1 MQEISFNKNKMISIR
16 VSFTDEKILKEVAQ
30 KRNMSVSKAIITVM
44 GEEWLRL
51 QRPN

>member
-1 MQEISFNKNKMISIR
+1 MENFSFNKNKRIYIR
-16 VSFTDEKILKEVAQ
+16 VNSSEHKILKEVAE

-51 QRPN
+51 QAKN